1 MKNLT
6 RILLLAGILLLIN
19 LLSRQ
24 FFFRID
30 ATKDKQYTLSSA
42 TKNILKDMEEPVSI
56 TAYFTKDLPA
66 QYAKNYTDLRDL
78 LIEYNTRSG
87 GMLDYE
93 FIDPEGNDEIKQE
106 AMQNGIAPLLINV
119 REKDKVVQKNAF
131 MGAIVS
137 SGDNKDVINYFPPG
151 GAVEYQLTTSIKKV
165 VSIEKPTVA
174 ISQGF
179 GSPPF
184 QELQLLQQ
192 SMQILYNVTSI
203 DLSSGEDID
212 PSIRCIAIINPADSI
227 PSYALDKLDDY
238 ISKGGNVAV
247 AYNNVTGDFQSMQ
260 GGVLNTGISNW
271 LLTKG
276 VAVNKD
282 FVLDASAASVTVQ
295 QRQGFFT
302 VNSQVEFPFFPMIK
316 VFEEHPIT
324 KGIEQVAFQMVSSI
338 DASGNNNYSF
348 TPLIKTSQNTAVQSP
363 PIVFEIQR
371 QWRQGDFPDGPQ
383 TIAGVISP
391 ITDSPEGS
399 IVVFSDGDF
408 IMGAQ
413 SRGQTPDNISL
424 FANAID
430 FLSDD
435 TGLIDLRTKGV
446 ASRPIKDMEEADM
459 TRVKW
464 INFGLPILLVLIL
477 GFVRYQR
484 GQRLRMKRMTQNF
497 S

>member
-6 RILLLAGILLLIN
+6 RILLIAGILLLIN

-42 TKNILKDMEEPVSI
+42 TKNILKNMDEPVSI
-56 TAYFTKDLPA
+56 TAYFTEDLPA

-93 FIDPEGNDEIKQE
+93 FIDPEGADDIKQE
-106 AMQNGIAPLLINV
+106 ALQNGIAPLIINV

-137 SGDNKDVINYFPPG
+137 SGESKDVINYFPPG
-151 GAVEYQLTTSIKKV
+151 GAIEYQLTTSIKKV
-165 VSIEKPTVA
+165 VNIEKPTVA

-179 GSPPF
+179 GSPSF

-192 SMQILYNVTSI
+192 SMQILYNVTTI
-203 DLSSGEDID
+203 DLSSSEDID
-212 PSIRCIAIINPADSI
+212 PSIRCIAIISPTDSL
-227 PSYALDKLDDY
+227 PPYAFDKLNDY
-238 ISKGGNVAV
+238 LASGGNIAI
-247 AYNNVTGDFQSMQ
+247 AYNNVTGDFQTMQ
-260 GGVLNTGISNW
+260 GAELNTGISDW
-271 LLTKG
+271 LWTKG

-282 FVLDASAASVTVQ
+282 FVLDASAAAVTVQ

-316 VFEEHPIT
+316 AFEEHPIT
-324 KGIEQVAFQMVSSI
+324 KGLEQVAFQMVSSI

-348 TPLIKTSQNTAVQSP
+348 TPLIKTSQNSGVQSP
-363 PIVFEIQR
+363 PLFFDIQR

-383 TIAGVISP
+383 TIAGVITP
-391 ITDSPEGS
+391 ATDSPEGN

-413 SRGQTPDNISL
+413 GRGQTPDNISL

-430 FLSDD
+430 YLSDD

-446 ASRPIKDMEEADM
+446 ASRPIKEMEEAEM

-464 INFGLPILLVLIL
+464 INFGLPLLLVLIL

-484 GQRLRMKRMTQNF
+484 NQRIRMKRMAQDF

>member
-212 PSIRCIAIINPADSI
+212 PSIRC
-227 PSYALDKLDDY
+227 
-238 ISKGGNVAV
+238 
-247 AYNNVTGDFQSMQ
+247 
-260 GGVLNTGISNW
+260 
-271 LLTKG
+271 
-276 VAVNKD
+276 
-282 FVLDASAASVTVQ
+282 
-295 QRQGFFT
+295 
-302 VNSQVEFPFFPMIK
+302 
-316 VFEEHPIT
+316 
-324 KGIEQVAFQMVSSI
+324 
-338 DASGNNNYSF
+338 
-348 TPLIKTSQNTAVQSP
+348 
-363 PIVFEIQR
+363 
-371 QWRQGDFPDGPQ
+371 
-383 TIAGVISP
+383 
-391 ITDSPEGS
+391 
-399 IVVFSDGDF
+399 
-408 IMGAQ
+408 
-413 SRGQTPDNISL
+413 
-424 FANAID
+424 
-430 FLSDD
+430 
-435 TGLIDLRTKGV
+435 
-446 ASRPIKDMEEADM
+446 
-459 TRVKW
+459 
-464 INFGLPILLVLIL
+464 
-477 GFVRYQR
+477 
-484 GQRLRMKRMTQNF
+484 
-497 S
+497 